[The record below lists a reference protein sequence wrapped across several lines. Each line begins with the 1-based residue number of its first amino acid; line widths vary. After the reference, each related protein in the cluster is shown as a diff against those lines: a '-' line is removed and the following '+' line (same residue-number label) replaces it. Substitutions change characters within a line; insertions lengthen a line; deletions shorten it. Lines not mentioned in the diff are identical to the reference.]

1 MKWCRPHGK
10 TATGRGLSEHM
21 KQKVQALLQ
30 QDFIRHN
37 AVFFLGTLGISLFN
51 YLYYP
56 VIGRLASVS
65 EFGEIQA
72 LISLFMELGIVLTVF
87 GYITTNIVNNHNDKS
102 NKVILLTE
110 LERLA
115 LFITVALFG
124 ILLIGSFYLKSSL
137 QFTSVIP
144 LIGVGALIVLN
155 VPSTFRT
162 YYLQGEKHLKEVS
175 ISGIIFAAGKLALSA
190 ALIIVGWNVFGAIA
204 GYIIAQAATLYYVA
218 SKTHG
223 KLPSVRSSI
232 PVRMEGLKFQTERK
246 VLKRELLFGC
256 VILVLLATVTV
267 LYTSDA
273 IIVRRFFSATEAGF
287 FSGLSAVARIVFF
300 VTASVA
306 GVLIASIKISNT
318 ARENHRT
325 LVKSLVLVSLI
336 GGVALV
342 VFSLFPR
349 LITSIL
355 IGGDYVKYAY
365 LLPWMSLSMLLCS
378 YNNLLFSYQIALR
391 DYSSLFAAGVGAV
404 LLPILVIT
412 NHATLLHIAY
422 DYVICNLAIFV
433 IACIQIFRTGEKHV

>member
-1 MKWCRPHGK
+1 MKHK
-10 TATGRGLSEHM
+10 IQT
-21 KQKVQALLQ
+21 VLQ
-30 QDFIRHN
+30 QDFIKHN
-37 AVFFLGTLGISLFN
+37 AVFFLGTLGISVFN

-56 VIGRLASVS
+56 VIGRLATVS

-102 NKVILLTE
+102 NKIVLLTE

-124 ILLIGSFYLKSSL
+124 ILVIASFYLKSSL
-137 QFTSVIP
+137 QFTSIIP

-162 YYLQGEKHLKEVS
+162 YFLQGEKKLKEVS
-175 ISGIIFAAGKLALSA
+175 ISGIIFAVGKLVLSA
-190 ALIIVGWNVFGAIA
+190 AFIVIGWHVFGAIA

-218 SKTHG
+218 AKTHG

-232 PVRMEGLKFQTERK
+232 PVRMEGLKFKTERSI
-246 VLKRELLFGC
+246 LKRELLFGC
-256 VILVLLATVTV
+256 VILVLLATVTI

-273 IIVRRFFSATEAGF
+273 IVVRRFFSPQEAGF
-287 FSGLSAVARIVFF
+287 FSGLSAIARIVFF

-318 ARENHRT
+318 AAENHRT
-325 LVKSLVLVSLI
+325 LVKSLGLVCAI
-336 GGVALV
+336 GGVAVLA
-342 VFSLFPR
+342 FSLFPHF
-349 LITSIL
+349 ITKVL
-355 IGGDYVKYAY
+355 IGGDYVKYTY
-365 LLPWMSLSMLLCS
+365 LLPWMALSMLLCS
-378 YNNLLFSYQIALR
+378 FNNLLFSYQVALR
-391 DYSSLFAAGVGAV
+391 DYSSLWAAGVGIILLPV
-404 LLPILVIT
+404 LLVT

-422 DYVICNLAIFV
+422 DYVICNLVIFV
-433 IACIQIFRTGEKHV
+433 IACIQIFRRGETHA